1 VTTIPLRTTA
11 RSERGLVISRLTSH
25 TDRRRAA
32 HPACREAT
40 SARSPARPRR
50 GQRGDLGLMRDEE
63 HDVSGVDAGVRAIR
77 QELHPE
83 EESA

>member
-1 VTTIPLRTTA
+1 
-11 RSERGLVISRLTSH
+11 
-25 TDRRRAA
+25 
-32 HPACREAT
+32 
-40 SARSPARPRR
+40 
-50 GQRGDLGLMRDEE
+50 MRDEE